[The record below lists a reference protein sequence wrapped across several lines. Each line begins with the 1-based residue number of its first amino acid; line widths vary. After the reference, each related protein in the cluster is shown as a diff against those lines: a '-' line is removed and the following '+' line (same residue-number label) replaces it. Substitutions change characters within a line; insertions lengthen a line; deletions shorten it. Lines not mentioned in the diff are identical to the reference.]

1 MIRALALAALVLVP
15 VAGCGDEAN
24 ERAEPASSS
33 AFPAPVI
40 PAPPPQFWS
49 TPAGTPQ
56 QHATVAQATRQVDV
70 CSLIPREVLDDLG
83 GVESVSVGL
92 DSCRANLR
100 TQGGDATLTWH
111 ATLLPPLTPGHGI
124 GKQLGDVSVLLVP
137 DRPDGPPG
145 SCGATARF
153 PAGAAFYLGATTPGQ
168 DPCAVADRL
177 LPGMIERWRQSPP
190 QGSSPDT
197 VPTVL
202 LGADPC
208 AVRAKLAGT
217 TDTDQRRL
225 TQCLF
230 GYRNETVTVSYEY
243 RDPAHVAANSTIE
256 QIGERPVHRWASL
269 YDSRIPILTAVVGPE
284 LPPGSTVFGPRVP
297 IVEVSAT
304 TYEVTREVM
313 EQVLG
318 LFPAR

>member
-1 MIRALALAALVLVP
+1 MFRALALTAFALIP
-15 VAGCGDEAN
+15 VVGCGAEAN
-24 ERAEPASSS
+24 EAADPGPASP
-33 AFPAPVI
+33 FPSPVI

-49 TPAGTPQ
+49 TPATTPQ
-56 QHATVAQATRQVDV
+56 QHATVAQATRQIDV
-70 CSLIPREVLDDLG
+70 CSLLPRDVLDDLG
-83 GVESVSVGL
+83 SVESVTVGL
-92 DSCRANLR
+92 DSCRAILGASGA
-100 TQGGDATLTWH
+100 TGTLTWH
-111 ATLLPPLTPGHGI
+111 ATLLPELAPGHGTN
-124 GKQLGDVSVLLVP
+124 KHLGDVNVLLVP

-145 SCGATARF
+145 SCGATVRF

-177 LPGMIERWRQSPP
+177 LPGMIDRWRQSPP
-190 QGSSPDT
+190 QGTSPDT
-197 VPTVL
+197 EPSVL

-208 AVRAKLAGT
+208 AVRAKLPGT

-243 RDPAHVAANSTIE
+243 RDPAHVAANSTME
-256 QIGERPVHRWASL
+256 QIGDRPVHRWASL

-297 IVEVSAT
+297 VVEVSAT

-313 EQVLG
+313 EQVLA
-318 LFPAR
+318 LFPSR

>member
-1 MIRALALAALVLVP
+1 MFRALALSALAFISVI
-15 VAGCGDEAN
+15 GCGADPS
-24 ERAEPASSS
+24 EPADP
-33 AFPAPVI
+33 AAPAPFPAPVI
-40 PAPPPQFWS
+40 PAPPPEFWS

-56 QHATVAQATRQVDV
+56 QHATVAQATRQIDV
-70 CSLIPREVLDDLG
+70 CSLIPRDVLDDLG
-83 GVESVSVGL
+83 GVESVTVGL
-92 DSCRANLR
+92 DSCRATLG
-100 TQGGDATLTWH
+100 TQGADSTLTWH
-111 ATLLPPLTPGHGI
+111 ATLLPELRPGHGV

-190 QGSSPDT
+190 QGTSPDT
-197 VPTVL
+197 VATVL

-243 RDPAHVAANSTIE
+243 RDPAHVAAGSTVE
-256 QIGERPVHRWASL
+256 KIGDRDVHRWVSL
-269 YDSRIPILTAVVGPE
+269 YDSRIPILTAVVGPA
-284 LPPGSTVFGPRVP
+284 LPSGSTESGARVP
-297 IVEVSAT
+297 IVEVSAA

-313 EQVLG
+313 EQVLA